1 MGTNGRTNVKAEKRL
16 EGKLAVEADDAA
28 FVGYINV
35 TLTED
40 EKAGHG
46 SWEKGGGLWETFGY
60 SVADGVNVS
69 IKREVKTGG
78 YLASATQRRPSSPNA
93 GLCVTARAKEP
104 ALALSRLL
112 YTLDIL
118 NRSEHWTDT
127 AAVANPD
134 RW

>member
-1 MGTNGRTNVKAEKRL
+1 MVKRITGDTD
-16 EGKLAVEADDAA
+16 GKDRNKAAAAVVADDAA

-35 TLTED
+35 TLTD
-40 EKAGHG
+40 TEKEGLE
-46 SWEKGGGLWETFGY
+46 SWVVNGGVWATLEY
-60 SVADGVNVS
+60 SVEDGVNISV
-69 IKREVKTGG
+69 KREVKSGG
-78 YLASATQRRPSSPNA
+78 YLASATQRRPNSPNA

-104 ALALSRLL
+104 SMAFSRLL

-118 NRSEHWTDT
+118 NRSESWTDT